1 MALLNAS
8 SGPFE
13 RSTEHVTEA
22 GNRDLAAKA
31 VPRIA
36 ATDAEIAS
44 CFPVMAELRPHLQ
57 ADSFVALVRSMETQG
72 FRLAFI
78 EDKKQVVAAAGFRIY
93 TSLFMGKNLYVDDL
107 VTTSQSR
114 SAGYGKILLDWLRD
128 VAKEAGCAWLHL
140 DSGTQ
145 RHRAHRFYFMQGMQ
159 ISSFHFSQKLDET

>member
-1 MALLNAS
+1 M
-8 SGPFE
+8 
-13 RSTEHVTEA
+13 
-22 GNRDLAAKA
+22 AAKA